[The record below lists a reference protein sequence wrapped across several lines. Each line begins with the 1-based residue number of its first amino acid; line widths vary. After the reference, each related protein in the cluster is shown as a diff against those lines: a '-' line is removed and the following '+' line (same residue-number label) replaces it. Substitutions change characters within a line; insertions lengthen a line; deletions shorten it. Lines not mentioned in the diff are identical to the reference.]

1 MAKAYD
7 SSEIKT
13 WVVIGLILAFILFK
27 GAFAFIVVGDN
38 GMPDWDYRPVPG
50 VPGES
55 PYAMYEKLPHSQH
68 VRGRN
73 GE

>member
-1 MAKAYD
+1 MEHHEG
-7 SSEIKT
+7 SELRSWIY
-13 WVVIGLILAFILFK
+13 IALIVAGILLK
-27 GAFAFIVVGDN
+27 GIFSYTVVGDM
-38 GMPDWDYRPVPG
+38 GQPDWAYRPVPD

-68 VRGRN
+68 VRGRE